1 MNERLQTPTDSKSD
15 SSTNNRSLL
24 RGIEIL
30 RAFRAGSY
38 TLGNSEI
45 AERTGL
51 AKSTVSRLTQTLV
64 CAGMLEIDTEQRAYR
79 LAPATLSFAHSMRTG
94 SQILQLVAPKMRVL
108 AESQG
113 INVGLAAA
121 DRDEMV
127 YLESIRYKRRVAF
140 RNVVSGQRVPMELT
154 SLGRAY
160 LSTLSIKER
169 KPLYS
174 IFSKR
179 RAVQWQASLLNEI
192 ESAINDV
199 QTLGYCAASWQP
211 GVVAVAAPLYINGT
225 TYALNTSMTTNENL
239 TDIVKKLVLPLK
251 DLVEEIKMNTGLQ

>member
-1 MNERLQTPTDSKSD
+1 MLRQLKPGIT
-15 SSTNNRSLL
+15 NRSLL

-30 RAFRAGSY
+30 RAFRPGSY
-38 TLGNSEI
+38 LLGNSDI

-64 CAGMLEIDTEQRAYR
+64 SVGMLELDSEQRAYR

-94 SQILQLVAPKMRVL
+94 SQVLQLIAPKMRAV

-113 INVGLAAA
+113 INVGLAAP

-127 YLESIRYKRRVAF
+127 YLESIRYKRKVAF

-160 LSTLSIKER
+160 LSTLSLKER
-169 KPLYS
+169 KPLYT
-174 IFSKR
+174 IFCQR
-179 RAVQWQASLLNEI
+179 RTLLWHKSLLNEI
-192 ESAINDV
+192 EQSIDDV
-199 QTLGYCAASWQP
+199 QALGYCAASWQP
-211 GVVAVAAPLYINGT
+211 GVVAVAAPLSINGS
-225 TYALNTSMTTNENL
+225 TYVLNTSLTTNENFS
-239 TDIVKKLVLPLK
+239 DITKKLSIPLK
-251 DLVEEIKMNTGLQ
+251 KLLREVSEASEK